1 MYKFDIKK
9 VTRIKVKAKCPKHT
23 KYNPETMGPG
33 GRNSVCKTCQQIYE
47 MWDSKVKA
55 EIAQRKF
62 ESLAEPFIIRP
73 AKRASK
79 KVETP
84 A

>member
-1 MYKFDIKK
+1 
-9 VTRIKVKAKCPKHT
+9 
-23 KYNPETMGPG
+23 
-33 GRNSVCKTCQQIYE
+33 
-47 MWDSKVKA
+47 VKA